1 MSLAIFNRIPLQI
14 LTQYVFPY
22 TYRPQPKYLLHDIKS
37 FVNDFS
43 LISSVYFTQYKECI
57 LMNDLIKMIDKIDDC
72 AVNNKNIKKVFT
84 RIKGNCYLNDHEYI
98 AYKENFLK
106 NNNKNNIVRK
116 IRLIW
121 GLLTPRER
129 TIFFNTFIL
138 DDLDE

>member
-1 MSLAIFNRIPLQI
+1 MSPITSKLPLYLI
-14 LTQYVFPY
+14 REYIIPY
-22 TYRPQPKYLLHDIKS
+22 TYKPQPRYLLHDIKS
-37 FVNDFS
+37 FVSDFS

-57 LMNDLIKMIDKIDDC
+57 LMNDLIKMIDKIDKC
-72 AVNNKNIKKVFT
+72 AVNNKNIKRVFT
-84 RIKGNCYLNDHEYI
+84 RMKDNYYLNDIEYI
-98 AYKENFLK
+98 TYKENFLENAYK
-106 NNNKNNIVRK
+106 DDNVRK